1 MTTVSLLP
9 PNPQTL
15 HLSAGDVA
23 STISYLAAIS
33 NTSENPVTFKLQI
46 IGDPNVVF
54 AGGAS
59 SVTWTVSNVT
69 TVLTKQPD
77 QKQTFHLAGTV
88 SGTTPLALKLSATDG
103 SGITTD
109 SNTHII
115 YF

>member
-1 MTTVSLLP
+1 MTTLSLLD
-9 PNPQTL
+9 PNPHTL
-15 HLSAGDVA
+15 HLSAGDAA

-54 AGGAS
+54 VGGQS
-59 SVTWTVSNVT
+59 SVTWVSN
-69 TVLTKQPD
+69 LTKDLIKQPD
-77 QKQTFHLAGTV
+77 QKETFHLAGTV
-88 SGTTPLALKLSATDG
+88 SGTKPLVLKLSATDG
-103 SGITTD
+103 SGITTE